1 MAEAPERRRLVKTVI
16 GVALIGMVACRGSS
30 RQSEAQG
37 AAPPPESEAP
47 VALNPDVPI
56 AYPPA
61 LFERKVEGDVTL
73 RLFVDSTGKL
83 IPESTRVAEPSG
95 YPALDS
101 AALAGAPA
109 LKFAPAKRHGIAV
122 ATVFLQPVEFRQVG
136 TTRTGTV
143 TLPPPTRPGANAR
156 PTTGGRAASAS
167 EITSGRAPPPRYD
180 ACRHDQSACGHD
192 ASAAGHDA
200 PRHHQGA
207 AGHECLNTVSHTRT
221 SSRRS
226 AGPP

>member
-1 MAEAPERRRLVKTVI
+1 MRLADLRSISAITAFGLAI
-16 GVALIGMVACRGSS
+16 AGCHGSVP
-30 RQSEAQG
+30 QNNSETGQ

-47 VALNPDVPI
+47 VALNPNVPI

-61 LFERKVEGDVTL
+61 LFDQKVEGDVTL

-109 LKFAPAKRHGIAV
+109 LKFAPAKRHGIPV

-143 TLPPPTRPGANAR
+143 TLPPPP
-156 PTTGGRAASAS
+156 
-167 EITSGRAPPPRYD
+167 APPPPPLLPP
-180 ACRHDQSACGHD
+180 
-192 ASAAGHDA
+192 AAPPPPPPPPPPPA
-200 PRHHQGA
+200 PPPPPPPPPA
-207 AGHECLNTVSHTRT
+207 PPPPAPP
-221 SSRRS
+221 
-226 AGPP
+226 GPR

>member
-1 MAEAPERRRLVKTVI
+1 MEVPDVRSMLLVACVLT
-16 GVALIGMVACRGSS
+16 ACRGGSQ
-30 RQSEAQG
+30 QSDGQTSQ

-61 LFERKVEGDVTL
+61 LFDQKVEGDVTL

-101 AALAGAPA
+101 AALAGAST
-109 LKFAPAKRHGIAV
+109 LRFAPGKRHGVAV
-122 ATVFLQPVEFRQVG
+122 ATPVLQPVEFRQVG

-143 TLPPPTRPGANAR
+143 TLPPAPAPT
-156 PTTGGRAASAS
+156 PTPT
-167 EITSGRAPPPRYD
+167 PPP
-180 ACRHDQSACGHD
+180 
-192 ASAAGHDA
+192 A
-200 PRHHQGA
+200 PAQ
-207 AGHECLNTVSHTRT
+207 
-221 SSRRS
+221 RRPR
-226 AGPP
+226 PPAP